1 MSEGRSGPW
10 RRRLWCAVPLL
21 ASLGVV
27 TGVAGTALPEDAAA
41 QERGD
46 DNGLLPGVGE
56 LLPPPPG
63 LSAPT
68 TSAPTTSAPGSSQPD
83 PPTSSD
89 RHRPSAPLLPRPS
102 GDKPGLLPLPS
113 GDKPG
118 LLPPPLPAPPPPA
131 PQLSLPTGPPADVTP
146 GPGRGWTLTGSSL
159 KLGGSHYHGY
169 SQQQVGGETV
179 KTLHFT
185 VDRLEIT
192 DLVQRGD
199 LGNGKIVR
207 TSGAPGSVST
217 VVDGPI
223 ELQTQEL
230 SGTLSVAGLPV
241 LPLHL
246 SPDSLSLPN
255 LDLSFLQL
263 PDLTFKD
270 VVVHNAELSGGKLHI
285 PGAHIG
291 LE

>member
-1 MSEGRSGPW
+1 MNRARSGTW

-27 TGVAGTALPEDAAA
+27 TGIAGTALPPDAAA

-46 DNGLLPGVGE
+46 GNGLLPGVGE
-56 LLPPPPG
+56 LLPAPPG

-68 TSAPTTSAPGSSQPD
+68 TSAPGSAEPD
-83 PPTSSD
+83 PSSSSGQ
-89 RHRPSAPLLPRPS
+89 RPPSLPLLPPPS
-102 GDKPGLLPLPS
+102 GDKPGLLPLPTPS
-113 GDKPG
+113 
-118 LLPPPLPAPPPPA
+118 LPTPPPPE
-131 PQLSLPTGPPADVTP
+131 PQLSLPTGGPADSTP
-146 GPGRGWTLTGSSL
+146 GPGRAWTLTSSNL

-169 SQQQVGGETV
+169 SQKQVGGRSV

-207 TSGAPGSVST
+207 TASAPGAVST

-223 ELQTQEL
+223 ELETQEL

-241 LPLHL
+241 LPLNL

-263 PDLTFKD
+263 PDLTFKNA
-270 VVVHNAELSGGKLHI
+270 VVHNAELSGGKLRI
-285 PGAHIG
+285 PGARIS

>member
-1 MSEGRSGPW
+1 
-10 RRRLWCAVPLL
+10 LWCAVPLL

-27 TGVAGTALPEDAAA
+27 TGVAGTALPEDAIA

-46 DNGLLPGVGE
+46 ENGLLPGAGK
-56 LLPPPPG
+56 LLPAPPG
-63 LSAPT
+63 LSG
-68 TSAPTTSAPGSSQPD
+68 SSSEPTTSAPGSSQPD
-83 PPTSSD
+83 PPTSSEQ
-89 RHRPSAPLLPRPS
+89 RRPSLPLLSP
-102 GDKPGLLPLPS
+102 PS

-118 LLPPPLPAPPPPA
+118 LLPPPSGDKPGLLPPPSGDKPGLLPPPPPA
-131 PQLSLPTGPPADVTP
+131 PQLSLPTGGPADATP

-207 TSGAPGSVST
+207 TSSAPGAVST

-241 LPLHL
+241 LPLNL

-285 PGAHIG
+285 PGARIG

>member
-1 MSEGRSGPW
+1 MSEARSGPW

-27 TGVAGTALPEDAAA
+27 TGVAGTALPEDAIA

-46 DNGLLPGVGE
+46 DSGLLPGVGE

-63 LSAPT
+63 LSG
-68 TSAPTTSAPGSSQPD
+68 SSSEPTTSAPGSSQPD
-83 PPTSSD
+83 PPTSSEQ
-89 RHRPSAPLLPRPS
+89 RRPSLPLLPP
-102 GDKPGLLPLPS
+102 PS

-118 LLPPPLPAPPPPA
+118 LLPPPSGDKPGLLPPPPPA
-131 PQLSLPTGPPADVTP
+131 PQLSLPTGGPADATP

-207 TSGAPGSVST
+207 TSSAPGAVST

-241 LPLHL
+241 LPLNL

-285 PGAHIG
+285 PGARIG